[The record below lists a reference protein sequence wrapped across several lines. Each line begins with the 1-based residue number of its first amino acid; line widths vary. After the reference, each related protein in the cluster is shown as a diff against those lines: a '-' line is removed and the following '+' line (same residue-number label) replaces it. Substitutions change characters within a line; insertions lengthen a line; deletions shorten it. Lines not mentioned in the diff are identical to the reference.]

1 MSKRKSESPLFAG
14 VECVI
19 DGKIVHCTLAY
30 FGSSGCYG
38 YTRSN
43 YFTDF
48 PYGAT
53 VHLHLVRKGANS
65 THSGYQVELP
75 ERLVP
80 FFRERIPHI
89 TMSVAPD
96 AKPVDTWK
104 VFATADCSKPC
115 DITVIGTVG
124 YWTSKKGFQTKPLEL
139 MW

>member
-1 MSKRKSESPLFAG
+1 MSKKNERILYAG
-14 VECVI
+14 IECVV
-19 DGKIVHCTLAY
+19 DGKPVHCTLKWLSNPIDMPCLY
-30 FGSSGCYG
+30 
-38 YTRSN
+38 RN

-53 VHLHLVRKGANS
+53 VHLHLVRKGANA

-75 ERLVP
+75 EMLVP

-104 VFATADCSKPC
+104 VFATAGCSEPC

-139 MW
+139 W